1 MKVYR
6 PLKHRKSLVYS
17 RSWRFSEEP
26 ALLLIDHDTEIMLDQ
41 ANTHQH
47 FLIAQEWPQ
56 MLALLVSAG
65 ML

>member
-1 MKVYR
+1 
-6 PLKHRKSLVYS
+6 VYS

-26 ALLLIDHDTEIMLDQ
+26 ALLLIDHDTEITLDQ
-41 ANTHQH
+41 ANTLQH